1 MECYEGA
8 TMIKTYRGMLADGGQ
23 DRIRLKTNKGDIG
36 YRIKKF
42 ELMPAAPG
50 TVEHEL
56 MCKIYKLKQS
66 TIDGLVDFT
75 DGDLLAVSIMTSY
88 APTAYITATTTVFDN
103 EIFNQDIYV
112 TAVDTESNSATNY
125 YLELE
130 QIKLNENESTMATLQ
145 SLRRFGLP
153 RN

>member
-1 MECYEGA
+1 MDCYEGA
-8 TMIKTYRGMLADGGQ
+8 TMIKTYRGILADDGQ

-42 ELMPAAPG
+42 EIMPANPG
-50 TVEHEL
+50 AQDSVNVV
-56 MCKIYKLKQS
+56 KVWKLTQS
-66 TIDGLVDFT
+66 AQTSTVDFT
-75 DGDLLAVSIMTSY
+75 DGDMLAAGVCQNTSSY
-88 APTAYITATTTVFDN
+88 AYGEYTTIIFDS
-103 EIFNQDIYV
+103 EIFNQDIYIGNKDY
-112 TAVDTESNSATNY
+112 ASGESINY

-145 SLRRFGLP
+145 SLRRLGLP